1 MNVRIVYGSLTG
13 NTRRVAE
20 AIGKEL
26 AVLPRAAKEPQSLEG
41 GDLLFLGSG
50 VYGGRPAGAVRRLL
64 NAATS
69 LAGVKVA
76 LFGTYGG
83 TPNQLDWMA
92 RAVQERRGRGPR
104 PVQLQGARL
113 VRLGPRRPRAPQRSR
128 PIGRRGLRP
137 PGQGTGRSGEEGVV
151 RGRVRGVLG
160 EAVPSKAAK
169 VDSSARVEQDALFLE
184 QGDLLSAEA
193 RHSFRVHYP
202 LPRDRRS
209 RAVLAQGGEGPA
221 DAAGVAA
228 RADKVGDLAVRRDP
242 TGGDLPDDSIDLLV

>member
-1 MNVRIVYGSLTG
+1 MRLREEVRRRTMNVRIVYGSLTG

-64 NAATS
+64 SAATS

-92 RAVQERRGRGPR
+92 RAVQEKG
-104 PVQLQGARL
+104 
-113 VRLGPRRPRAPQRSR
+113 
-128 PIGRRGLRP
+128 
-137 PGQGTGRSGEEGVV
+137 GE
-151 RGRVRGVLG
+151 VLG
-160 EAVPSKAAK
+160 RFSCKGRDWFVLGLVARGHPSAA
-169 VDSSARVEQDALFLE
+169 D
-184 QGDLLSAEA
+184 LSAAAAFTRQA
-193 RHSFRVHYP
+193 RE
-202 LPRDRRS
+202 
-209 RAVLAQGGEGPA
+209 RAGQAKRE
-221 DAAGVAA
+221 
-228 RADKVGDLAVRRDP
+228 
-242 TGGDLPDDSIDLLV
+242 